1 MARIVMDGLSDD
13 RDGKY
18 SGTKRL
24 RQPFA
29 SVKYPYMD
37 DKTIKALSTL
47 DLVPGASVEEVKKS
61 YRELALI
68 WHPDKVPAQ
77 VKDRATTKFTE
88 INEAYQWL
96 VRNPDRLKASAAFGS
111 SSTRPSP
118 PRYRSA
124 RGSSEG
130 RAGGARTDRAR
141 TGASSRTGSGA
152 SSQSGSGASA
162 DPAVQ
167 RIRRAAQGT
176 WTDAGSGL
184 YIYPD
189 IDADRAANFVVSL
202 QQNALFKGAASTVN
216 DLLVFYDIDGSGEEG
231 MAITRSNRLV
241 NNNVS
246 ASYDIGEL
254 EEVRLKEGLF
264 WSEIVVRRR
273 GRNRFERVGY
283 VEKSPGR
290 ALANILVNMLTE
302 DRGR

>member
-1 MARIVMDGLSDD
+1 MDD
-13 RDGKY
+13 RI
-18 SGTKRL
+18 RN
-24 RQPFA
+24 
-29 SVKYPYMD
+29 
-37 DKTIKALSTL
+37 ALNAL
-47 DLVPGASVEEVKKS
+47 DLTPGASLADVKKS

-68 WHPDKVPAQ
+68 WHPDKVPDR
-77 VKDRATTKFTE
+77 VKDRATAKFTE
-88 INEAYQWL
+88 INEAYQWI
-96 VRNPDRLKASAAFGS
+96 VRHPEDLRVS
-111 SSTRPSP
+111 SSRESSSYRQQQ

-124 RGSSEG
+124 RGSSGG

-167 RIRRAAQGT
+167 RILRAAQGN

-184 YIYPD
+184 YIYPN
-189 IDADRAANFVVSL
+189 INADRAANFVVSL
-202 QQNALFKGAASTVN
+202 QQNALFKGVASTVN

-273 GRNRFERVGY
+273 GQNRFERVGY

-290 ALANILVNMLTE
+290 ALVSILRNLVG
-302 DRGR
+302 DA

>member
-1 MARIVMDGLSDD
+1 MDGLSDD

-18 SGTKRL
+18 TGTKRL

-37 DKTIKALSTL
+37 DRTIKSLSTL
-47 DLVPGASVEEVKKS
+47 DLAPGASLEDVKKS

-96 VRNPDRLKASAAFGS
+96 VRNPDRLKGSATFGS

-152 SSQSGSGASA
+152 SSKSGSGASA

-189 IDADRAANFVVSL
+189 IDTDRAANFIVSL
-202 QQNALFKGAASTVN
+202 HHNALFKGMASTVN
-216 DLLVFYDIDGSGEEG
+216 DVLVFYDIDGSGEEG
-231 MAITRSNRLV
+231 MAIIRSNRLV

-246 ASYDIGEL
+246 ASFDIGEL
-254 EEVRLKEGLF
+254 EEVRLKEGFFF
-264 WSEIVVRRR
+264 WSEILVRRR
-273 GRNRFERVGY
+273 GRSRFERAGY
-283 VEKSPGR
+283 AEKAPGR
-290 ALANILVNMLTE
+290 ALVSILQKLVAEN
-302 DRGR
+302 R